1 MAHLTY
7 ITVNTVAKYSFLVNI
22 ALLFHFKMVFAGY
35 IIEISGPYMGANSD
49 SQITKKIIQDARRA
63 AENFASWLD
72 RDDILIV
79 DRGFFDCVDVLQD
92 MGFQVR

>member
-1 MAHLTY
+1 
-7 ITVNTVAKYSFLVNI
+7 
-22 ALLFHFKMVFAGY
+22 
-35 IIEISGPYMGANSD
+35 MGANSD

-79 DRGFFDCVDVLQD
+79 DRGFFDCVDILQD